1 MKMTAQ
7 EAREDRILHELHAT
21 GGDLR
26 RICDMFGL
34 SIAGASRYTDVH
46 AHTGLQYG

>member
-1 MKMTAQ
+1 MKMTVQ

-34 SIAGASRYTDVH
+34 SIAGASRYSAVL
-46 AHTGLQYG
+46 AHTGLQNG

>member
-1 MKMTAQ
+1 MTAQ

-21 GGDLR
+21 SGDLR

-34 SIAGASRYTDVH
+34 SITGASRYSAVL
-46 AHTGLQYG
+46 AHTGLQNA